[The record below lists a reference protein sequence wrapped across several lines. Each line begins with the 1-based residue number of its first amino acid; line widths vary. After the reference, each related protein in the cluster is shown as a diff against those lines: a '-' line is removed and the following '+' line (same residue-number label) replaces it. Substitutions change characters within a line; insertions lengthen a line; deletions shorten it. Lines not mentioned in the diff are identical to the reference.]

1 MVVWTPRARNDLKS
15 IYDHIFQNSPFN
27 AKKVATAIKHKADSI
42 DGLPRIGKKIPELN
56 DETIREVS
64 SYSWRIIYH
73 LRNDKI
79 YILTVVHK
87 QRQLRDNEIDANLH

>member
-15 IYDHIFQNSPFN
+15 IYDHIIKDSPFN
-27 AKKVATAIKHKADSI
+27 AKKVATEIKRKADSLS
-42 DGLPRIGKKIPELN
+42 GLPRLGKKIPELN
-56 DETIREVS
+56 NESIREVS

-73 LRNDKI
+73 LRNNKI

-87 QRQLRDNEIDANLH
+87 RQQLSDEEIDTNLH